1 MVVIRNMMS
10 LQQLKIYLA
19 AIVLAF
25 PFSVWAENSG
35 PVEVSADACDDRQQG
50 YDAKTMEY
58 RAVDKASL
66 IAVKSSGLIQKYDD
80 KLSPTV
86 LDIVAYRLIDEY
98 LHDVKHEITHSSS
111 NRVCVHVKANLVISP
126 IEMGALIKE
135 HKEAAEPARINPDA
149 EVQMASEVAEEI
161 NKTTALKPQNL
172 KEKKLLYIENIKF
185 WDGSEN
191 NHYADILKELFSDSE
206 YYFVTADKGVA
217 DYMVTPSLKKA
228 EVDKIDA
235 NNHKMKML
243 IEIQVD
249 ATNEKDFKTI
259 KQEQNHFV
267 LFSAD
272 KDEQQVAD
280 TLIKKLLARA
290 AKEVDGKLNRHI
302 QNELEKNKVLGKK

>member
-1 MVVIRNMMS
+1 MKNMAS
-10 LQQLKIYLA
+10 LQQLKICFA
-19 AIVLAF
+19 AISLAF
-25 PFSVWAENSG
+25 PFVAFAENSG
-35 PVEVSADACDDRQQG
+35 PVEVAANACDDRQQG

-66 IAVKSSGLIQKYDD
+66 IAVKSSGVIQKYDD

-111 NRVCVHVKANLVISP
+111 NRICVHVTANLIISP
-126 IEMGALIKE
+126 VEIGALIKE
-135 HKEAAEPARINPDA
+135 HKEAAEPAHINPDT
-149 EVQMASEVAEEI
+149 EIQMAAEVAEEV
-161 NKTTALKPQNL
+161 NKTTAFKPQNL
-172 KEKKLLYIENIKF
+172 KEKKLVYIENIKF
-185 WDGSEN
+185 WDGTEN

-217 DYMVTPSLKKA
+217 DYIVTPSLQKA
-228 EVDKIDA
+228 EVDKIDD

-243 IEIQVD
+243 IEIKAE
-249 ATNEKDFKTI
+249 ATHEKDFETI

-290 AKEVDGKLNRHI
+290 AKEVDGKLNKHI